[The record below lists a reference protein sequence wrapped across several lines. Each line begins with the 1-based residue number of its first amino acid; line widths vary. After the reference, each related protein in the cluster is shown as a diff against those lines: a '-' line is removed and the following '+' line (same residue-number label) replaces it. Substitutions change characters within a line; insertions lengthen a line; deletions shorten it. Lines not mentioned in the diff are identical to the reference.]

1 MIEFPSTN
9 EVCPEFEGFSCSEEM
24 EKTLNAMCRME
35 IAEKRIT
42 GNDKDYRL
50 KIEKI

>member
-35 IAEKRIT
+35 IVEKRKSS
-42 GNDKDYRL
+42 GSKEYRVK
-50 KIEKI
+50 KI